1 MNIWGSLRKIK
12 SGRVKSVYFLRQY
25 IFFFRPSMFQVREDS
40 LKLPPTEMLLALL
53 IGLGT
58 FTGGDIGVTSELVK
72 EEAIDTELVIEESTD
87 RGNDGVAE
95 ER

>member
-1 MNIWGSLRKIK
+1 
-12 SGRVKSVYFLRQY
+12 
-25 IFFFRPSMFQVREDS
+25 
-40 LKLPPTEMLLALL
+40 MLLAVL

-58 FTGGDIGVTSELVK
+58 FTGGDIGVTSELDK